1 MPNRLKDET
10 SPYLLQH
17 AENPVDWLPWGD
29 AAFAAAKAQDKPV
42 LLSIGYSAC
51 HWCHVMAHE
60 SFENPETAAL
70 MNEHYISVKV
80 DREERPDVDAVYM
93 SAVQTM
99 TGSGGWPL
107 TVFLTPEGKP
117 FYGGTYYPPEDRLGH
132 PGFRRVLT
140 SLAEVWK
147 TRRGEALGA
156 SESLTGQLKAATQIP
171 ANSGELSPE
180 VMVSAL
186 ETLSSTLDPVYGGF
200 GDAPKFPPH
209 TGLAFLL
216 LRPEPHALEMA
227 TATLD
232 KMAQGGVY
240 DQLGGGFSRY
250 STDARWLVPHFEKM
264 LYDNAQLVSRYAEA
278 YAKTQ
283 SPLYKRVIQDTLTFI
298 ERELKDP
305 EGGFYSALD
314 ADSEGVE
321 GKYYVWTAS
330 QLDALLGDDAEL
342 VKARYGVTPAG
353 NFEGHS
359 ILFVAQSIEALAEQS
374 SLSKNEVT
382 EKLEHARQTLFNA
395 RQPRIRP
402 GLDDKILC
410 SWNGLLVSAYADAG
424 RVLRR
429 EDYLE
434 TAQATAKF
442 MRDTF
447 YQNGRLNHTYKAGQA
462 KVTGM
467 LEDYTYF
474 ALSLVALY
482 QATLEGEWLL
492 LALELTETVVNE
504 FYDTDAGGFFSTV
517 SGDTLIIRPKDLFD
531 AATPSGNGAAAEL
544 LVTLSR
550 YTDNRS
556 WEDLALATLTPLQ
569 EALRRYPTGFGS
581 CLTATEQ
588 LYAPPREIAVFGDR
602 NDPATQALLAVL
614 AEADLT
620 FTAVALIETPDDPLV
635 AQLPFTQNR
644 GRVDGQPTAYVCE
657 RGACRL
663 PVTTPEALAQLL
675 SVNT

>member
-250 STDARWLVPHFEKM
+250 STDAYWLVPHFEKM

-330 QLDALLGDDAEL
+330 QLDELLGDDAEL
-342 VKARYGVTPAG
+342 VKAHYGVTPAG

-359 ILFVAQSIEALAEQS
+359 ILFVARSVEALAEQF
-374 SLSKNEVT
+374 SLSEDEVS
-382 EKLEHARQTLFNA
+382 EKLEQ
-395 RQPRIRP
+395 
-402 GLDDKILC
+402 
-410 SWNGLLVSAYADAG
+410 
-424 RVLRR
+424 
-429 EDYLE
+429 
-434 TAQATAKF
+434 AQANPTSTQGK
-442 MRDTF
+442 
-447 YQNGRLNHTYKAGQA
+447 QA
-462 KVTGM
+462 NSART
-467 LEDYTYF
+467 
-474 ALSLVALY
+474 
-482 QATLEGEWLL
+482 
-492 LALELTETVVNE
+492 
-504 FYDTDAGGFFSTV
+504 
-517 SGDTLIIRPKDLFD
+517 R
-531 AATPSGNGAAAEL
+531 
-544 LVTLSR
+544 
-550 YTDNRS
+550 
-556 WEDLALATLTPLQ
+556 
-569 EALRRYPTGFGS
+569 
-581 CLTATEQ
+581 
-588 LYAPPREIAVFGDR
+588 
-602 NDPATQALLAVL
+602 
-614 AEADLT
+614 
-620 FTAVALIETPDDPLV
+620 
-635 AQLPFTQNR
+635 
-644 GRVDGQPTAYVCE
+644 
-657 RGACRL
+657 
-663 PVTTPEALAQLL
+663 
-675 SVNT
+675 